1 MEVVSQEGESK
12 KEEEE
17 DQEGYDPLAPTKEEI
32 QKINAKFFGTTPT
45 SPGPFGDPLQQEAFP
60 LAKQPHLLKPDARK
74 EHLFQSPRGS
84 MEREAPQQD
93 EEPMEA
99 LPLSYCHVDPNRFRF
114 TSLIAIL
121 L

>member
-1 MEVVSQEGESK
+1 MEVEAKEEESK

-17 DQEGYDPLAPTKEEI
+17 DREEYDPLAPTKEEI

-74 EHLFQSPRGS
+74 EHLFQSPRAS
-84 MEREAPQQD
+84 MEREREGISQD
-93 EEPMEA
+93 TEPMEA
-99 LPLSYCHVDPNRFRF
+99 LPLSYSHIDPNR
-114 TSLIAIL
+114 
-121 L
+121 